1 MKSVSLSA
9 NKSAVRGLVTG
20 GHLSEIFDTLIPA
33 CPFSLQVLLL
43 CWDLICS
50 SYSTLDDAGSKGDF
64 MIKKIIGSLMLLLP
78 N

>member
-20 GHLSEIFDTLIPA
+20 GHLSEIFDTLILA

-43 CWDLICS
+43 CWDDLICS
-50 SYSTLDDAGSKGDF
+50 SYSTLDDAGSKGT
-64 MIKKIIGSLMLLLP
+64 LLP
-78 N
+78 RGVQVQ